1 MRKKKIGRG
10 TTKGEVT
17 GDGGVVVVVVVGGVE
32 GENLLKNASAA
43 ILLIWS
49 KWCRRA
55 LPVQKLISS
64 RAANQI
70 HSKLI
75 SCQIS
80 FWFLLK

>member
-43 ILLIWS
+43 ILLI
-49 KWCRRA
+49 
-55 LPVQKLISS
+55 
-64 RAANQI
+64 
-70 HSKLI
+70 
-75 SCQIS
+75 
-80 FWFLLK
+80 